1 MATKLAS
8 IQLDFRYWDFPE
20 LKNIRY
26 AGIPWDEHLKIY
38 SGYCDKTGQTAERI
52 SERGG
57 FGVKEAIKYYGWET
71 PVIWVSSQK
80 EYPSSDDDWEKY
92 ELAYDTESDTVSIKT
107 PTTD

>member
-26 AGIPWDEHLKIY
+26 VGIPWEEHLKIH
-38 SGYCDKTGQTAERI
+38 SGYCDKTRQTAERI

-57 FGVKEAIKYYGWET
+57 FGVIEAIKECGWKT
-71 PVIWVSSQK
+71 PIIWVSNQK

-92 ELAYDTESDTVSIKT
+92 KLVYDTESDNILIKRL
-107 PTTD
+107 

>member
-26 AGIPWDEHLKIY
+26 ASIPWEEHLKIY
-38 SGYCDKTGQTAERI
+38 SGYCYKTGQTAERI

-57 FGVKEAIKYYGWET
+57 FGVIEAIKYFGWET

-80 EYPSSDDDWEKY
+80 EYPASDEDWDKY
-92 ELAYDTESDTVSIKT
+92 KLVYDTESDTVSIERL
-107 PTTD
+107 